1 MTATIYGTDKSTP
14 IDTGLSL
21 KSEPEPSSCPPPSC
35 INTVLLQLSIDISL
49 LFMRAGRTLRMLELF
64 SVSQVDA
71 VSVLGT
77 VNKDKAAAADDWRA
91 AAWDW
96 RTGTGAIS

>member
-1 MTATIYGTDKSTP
+1 MTATIYGTHKSTP
-14 IDTGLSL
+14 IDAL
-21 KSEPEPSSCPPPSC
+21 KTEPESSGCPLQLHKH
-35 INTVLLQLSIDISL
+35 TVLLQLSIDIPL
-49 LFMRAGRTLRMLELF
+49 LLMRAGRTLRMLELF

-77 VNKDKAAAADDWRA
+77 VNKDKAAVADDWRA
-91 AAWDW
+91 AVWDC